1 MNTLV
6 SWRDWGKMPALIWL
20 VRGAEKVLLTA
31 SYPAQRGAGEMG
43 IVIDEPT
50 VAEAFRQYFNHLWGR
65 ISPRNYDKDYV
76 ISWLRNLIDEL
87 R

>member
-1 MNTLV
+1 
-6 SWRDWGKMPALIWL
+6 
-20 VRGAEKVLLTA
+20 
-31 SYPAQRGAGEMG
+31 MG

-50 VAEAFRQYFNHLWGR
+50 VAETFRQYFDHPWGR
-65 ISPRNYDKDYV
+65 ISPGNHGKDHV

>member
-1 MNTLV
+1 
-6 SWRDWGKMPALIWL
+6 
-20 VRGAEKVLLTA
+20 
-31 SYPAQRGAGEMG
+31 MG

-50 VAEAFRQYFNHLWGR
+50 VAEAFRQYFDHLWGR